1 MRGSKR
7 SWLASIAA
15 FAFVLPFV
23 AACSDDDGTGPTTDL
38 NPTEAEAALE
48 QVIDQYFTGNPG
60 LNSLETFGAAIGNAL
75 PSLAPAAFTLY
86 PDAPMLFGMADRLG
100 QSMRA
105 VYARGTSLPMLMANI
120 PTEVLGT
127 TFVYDPGT
135 SQYIASERTGAPTN
149 GVRFILYDGI
159 TTLNEVGYF
168 DLIDASDFGINPASI
183 DVTFRVFITAV
194 STTTPVVNYRVTG
207 TASDTGGTLLVS
219 GFLSDGSGQLDFDFE
234 VTGTEAT
241 GFNAGFTLSSGN
253 ISVTLDISETTTGSE
268 TLEASITAGSDEIKF
283 IITIDANGNIQGGS
297 GIFFNDGSGDV
308 LVATFS
314 GNIEQDNVT
323 LNNAQGDPL
332 TQQELVA
339 LANIFAAVEYAFVV
353 MEELFAF
360 GLALVGISFF
370 F

>member
-1 MRGSKR
+1 MRGNSRR

-15 FAFVLPFV
+15 FAFVLPFI
-23 AACSDDDGTGPTTDL
+23 AACGDDSTGPTTDL
-38 NPTEAEAALE
+38 NPAEAQAALE
-48 QVIDQYFTGNPG
+48 QVIDQYFNDNPG

-75 PSLAPAAFTLY
+75 PSLAPVSFSLHPESPTLY
-86 PDAPMLFGMADRLG
+86 GLADRLG

-127 TFVYDPGT
+127 TFVYDPGS
-135 SQYIASERTGAPTN
+135 SQYVASDRTGAPTDA
-149 GVRFILYDGI
+149 VRFILYDGI

-168 DLIDASDFGINPASI
+168 DLTDKSNFGINPATI
-183 DVTFRVFITAV
+183 DVTFKVFITAA
-194 STTTPVVNYRVTG
+194 STTMPVVNYRVTG
-207 TASDTGGTLLVS
+207 TVSDTGGTLLVT
-219 GFLSDGSGQLDFDFE
+219 GYLSDGSAQLHFDFE
-234 VTGTEAT
+234 VTGSDAT
-241 GFNAGFTLSSGN
+241 GYDAGFALSAGN
-253 ISVTLDISETTTGSE
+253 LSVTLDISETTTGSQ
-268 TLEASITAGSDEIKF
+268 TLGASISAGSDEIKF
-283 IITIDANGNIQGGS
+283 IITIAANGDIQGGS

-308 LVATFS
+308 LVATFG

-323 LNNAQGDPL
+323 LNNAEGDPL

-339 LANIFAAVEYAFVV
+339 LANIFAAMEYAFVI

-360 GLALVGISFF
+360 GLALVGVSFF